1 MTGSRQSPRVV
12 PLESF
17 GSLLQR
23 RRHTD
28 DLTQAQLGKKLG
40 VSQQTIGAWE
50 RGERPQ
56 SRFLGALARYLGM
69 STDKLALV
77 IDRQPHEDRVAAE
90 PYDAAEELADGDDA
104 MMRELARSFME
115 AQSRG
120 LSSQGAEAYNVLFKY
135 FSRDREQP
143 LCGPVSRVY
152 PGGSCSQ
159 YCSQVYAIAG
169 AVWEPTAQQIIRI
182 NPAMMPG

>member
-1 MTGSRQSPRVV
+1 VV

-56 SRFLGALARYLGM
+56 SRFLGALGRYLGM
-69 STDKLALV
+69 STDKLALL
-77 IDRQPHEDRVAAE
+77 IDRQPDEDKAAAE
-90 PYDAAEELADGDDA
+90 PDDTADELADSDDA
-104 MMRELARSFME
+104 IMRQLARSFMD
-115 AQSRG
+115 AQSKG

-135 FSRDREQP
+135 FSRDS
-143 LCGPVSRVY
+143 G
-152 PGGSCSQ
+152 
-159 YCSQVYAIAG
+159 
-169 AVWEPTAQQIIRI
+169 
-182 NPAMMPG
+182 

>member
-1 MTGSRQSPRVV
+1 LAGSRQSPRVV

-56 SRFLGALARYLGM
+56 SRFLGSLARYLGM
-69 STDKLALV
+69 STDKLSLL
-77 IDRQPHEDRVAAE
+77 IDRQPHDDKVVSE
-90 PYDAAEELADGDDA
+90 PYDPAEELADSDDA
-104 MMRELARSFME
+104 MMRQLARSFME
-115 AQSRG
+115 AQSKG
-120 LSSQGAEAYNVLFKY
+120 LSTQGAEAYNVLFKY
-135 FSRDREQP
+135 FSRDRDQP
-143 LCGPVSRVY
+143 LCLPAASGRCNGSRA
-152 PGGSCSQ
+152 SSL
-159 YCSQVYAIAG
+159 I
-169 AVWEPTAQQIIRI
+169 
-182 NPAMMPG
+182 